1 MIKSLERSLNRR
13 NTYDKSIACSLVMS
27 TIRKSERIG
36 EGDGE
41 GPNTDQVAGGDE
53 KGRRRGER

>member
-1 MIKSLERSLNRR
+1 
-13 NTYDKSIACSLVMS
+13 MS
-27 TIRKSERIG
+27 TVRKSERIG